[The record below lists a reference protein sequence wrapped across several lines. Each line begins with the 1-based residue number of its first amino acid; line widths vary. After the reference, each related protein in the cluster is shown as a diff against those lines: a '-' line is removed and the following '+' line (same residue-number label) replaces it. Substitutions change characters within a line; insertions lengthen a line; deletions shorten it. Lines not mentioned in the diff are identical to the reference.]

1 MTRKPY
7 SIYITYALASAM
19 VLTLW
24 GCGLGN
30 ESPDSMKAPANT
42 ATSLNTQAAA
52 QQTTAKTQV
61 KHISEADKTQSQRL
75 STEGLDKAFAGE
87 KEAGLS
93 LVKEAYALD
102 PTNVANYYNMAMVYK
117 LRGELDESKS
127 WFEQVLAYDPYNTW
141 SIYGIATIYADQGK
155 DQEALD
161 WLEKAIALDPS
172 VKSVAAEQD
181 HFGRFHKN
189 PRFERLV
196 QHSM

>member
-7 SIYITYALASAM
+7 DTYITYALASAM

-30 ESPDSMKAPANT
+30 ESPDSMKAPTNT
-42 ATSLNTQAAA
+42 VTSSKVESEI
-52 QQTTAKTQV
+52 QQTTTKIQEQ
-61 KHISEADKTQSQRL
+61 HITETDKLKSQQL
-75 STEGLDKAFAGE
+75 SNEGLDKAFAGE

-181 HFGRFHKN
+181 HFERFHGN